1 MKLNIKNMVCH
12 RCVLAVEDIFKLL
25 DIEIKTTKLG
35 EVDTSSSLSSS
46 QQNELA
52 LKLKAIGFELIDNK
66 KSQLIEKIKT
76 AVIELVHHSTSQLK
90 TNLSQYLSDQLGYD
104 YNYLSNLYSEVE
116 SVTIEKFYIAQRIEK
131 VKELMVYDELTLSE
145 IAHKLNYSSVA
156 HLSSQFKKVTGLTP
170 SYFKNIR
177 TEKRKPIDKV

>member
-1 MKLNIKNMVCH
+1 
-12 RCVLAVEDIFKLL
+12 
-25 DIEIKTTKLG
+25 
-35 EVDTSSSLSSS
+35 
-46 QQNELA
+46 LA

-76 AVIELVHHSTSQLK
+76 LVIELVHHSTSQLK

-145 IAHKLNYSSVA
+145 IAYKLNYSSVA

-177 TEKRKPIDKV
+177 VEKRKPIDKV